1 MIELLAL
8 KIIGAVAG
16 VAAISAVA
24 LTVIQPPLP
33 SNGVW
38 LDAPAD
44 GSTIEEGPVTLTLHS
59 DLDDLIGLQAVL
71 VRDGVVVATLTD
83 NALETTSR
91 GVDASP
97 LSLFAQDWNATPG
110 VYEVQLK
117 SCVQGGG
124 CWESRRTATLTVV
137 GEAGVLVDT
146 AEGTTAPKPTTS
158 PSPTPTPTP
167 SPTPTPTTPSPPP
180 APAPTVAPP
189 VYEMPYGFIRQ
200 TFTDATKLSSYFTI
214 RGAIPQQSVGSVQV
228 QVVPEG
234 QSPSESGWA
243 SIPCT
248 GPLTPDPEFTD
259 KFSCS
264 TAEYVLEPGG
274 GPARTGYYRVVLT
287 NGDKTYVGS
296 VQYWSMIR

>member
-16 VAAISAVA
+16 VAALGATA
-24 LTVIQPPLP
+24 LTLIPPPVP
-33 SNGVW
+33 SYGVW
-38 LDAPAD
+38 MDAPAD
-44 GSTIEEGPVTLTLHS
+44 GATIEEGPVTIILHS
-59 DLDDLIGLQAVL
+59 DLDNLLGIQAVL
-71 VRDGVVVATLTD
+71 VSDGVTVATLTD
-83 NALETTSR
+83 NALEKTSR
-91 GVDASP
+91 GADAST

-117 SCVQGGG
+117 SCVQDGPCWQTQRAASLIVVEEGG
-124 CWESRRTATLTVV
+124 VF
-137 GEAGVLVDT
+137 VDT
-146 AEGTTAPKPTTS
+146 AQGTTAPTPTATPTPTS
-158 PSPTPTPTP
+158 TPTPTPTP
-167 SPTPTPTTPSPPP
+167 STPAPPP
-180 APAPTVAPP
+180 APEPTVAPP

-214 RGAIPQQSVGSVQV
+214 RGAIPQAAVGSVQV